1 MICYP
6 VLSVNQPRSR
16 ILIWPLI
23 LFVLVFFALAV
34 SSNSWADL
42 PPKQK
47 QTIIDSGFK
56 AGDQDQQI
64 KELEK
69 QGNKENQIKRLR
81 ERINDKSNA
90 ARDPVFGG
98 GEEGGKLF
106 DTAQEARNN
115 QNKLKELKAQLA
127 NDPNSRRLKKKIKG
141 VEFQLDEAKKVL
153 GKLPE
158 PGTTSATGGSGTGG
172 GEGTSVSSPPSTENI
187 SQSPGVWVTG
197 ANGVSDDQPLY
208 KGGFGFLH
216 MVGSAKTHVVRDGN
230 TTKGEDIDISQSA
243 LTVRGRFYLEPLGKR
258 FGMGNWGNARNL
270 SNLRN
275 IRNFIFGVSN
285 CYVGL
290 QLKIGISGGDEGLK
304 TNEHDPDMGEVDT
317 FLKRKYDRGAT
328 VMFGCQVAKSEK
340 YGVLNAQAG
349 VAFTKRNVSFSTAEN
364 QGGGNFFRTARD
376 QNTSAPVFGLE
387 YSKYW
392 DYGNTV
398 LGPSMYGGLNIG
410 LHTEYVPGYAFR
422 EMTIPFDINYVAQI
436 DAAWVTVFSFVYM
449 WYW

>member
-16 ILIWPLI
+16 ILIWPLT
-23 LFVLVFFALAV
+23 LFVLVFFALGV

-98 GEEGGKLF
+98 GKEGGKLF
-106 DTAQEARNN
+106 DTAREARNN

-127 NDPNSRRLKKKIKG
+127 NDPNSRRLKRKIKG

-172 GEGTSVSSPPSTENI
+172 GEGTSVSSPASTENI

-197 ANGVSDDQPLY
+197 ANGGWTDFPLY
-208 KGGFGFLH
+208 K
-216 MVGSAKTHVVRDGN
+216 
-230 TTKGEDIDISQSA
+230 
-243 LTVRGRFYLEPLGKR
+243 
-258 FGMGNWGNARNL
+258 L
-270 SNLRN
+270 SVN
-275 IRNFIFGVSN
+275 
-285 CYVGL
+285 
-290 QLKIGISGGDEGLK
+290 
-304 TNEHDPDMGEVDT
+304 
-317 FLKRKYDRGAT
+317 
-328 VMFGCQVAKSEK
+328 
-340 YGVLNAQAG
+340 
-349 VAFTKRNVSFSTAEN
+349 
-364 QGGGNFFRTARD
+364 
-376 QNTSAPVFGLE
+376 
-387 YSKYW
+387 
-392 DYGNTV
+392 
-398 LGPSMYGGLNIG
+398 
-410 LHTEYVPGYAFR
+410 
-422 EMTIPFDINYVAQI
+422 
-436 DAAWVTVFSFVYM
+436 
-449 WYW
+449 